1 MKVLIDTNVFL
12 SYMLA
17 AERPN
22 TVTAVVT
29 ACLSLDE
36 IDLLVPPEQIAEF
49 RSKAATKRTFRSR
62 IPHKAIDEF
71 VAHLR
76 VLGER
81 QPPQEES
88 VAYSR
93 DPKDDYLVAYAV
105 INEADYLVTG
115 DQDLLVLSQVGQLQ
129 IATPAQFMK
138 TLQSQNL
145 LP

>member
-1 MKVLIDTNVFL
+1 MKVLVDTNVFL

-17 AERPN
+17 PERPN
-22 TVTAVVT
+22 TVTVVVT

-49 RSKAATKRTFRSR
+49 ASKAATKRYFRSR

-76 VLGER
+76 VLGELR
-81 QPPQEES
+81 QPQEES

-105 INEADYLVTG
+105 INEADFLVTG
-115 DQDLLVLSQVGQLQ
+115 DQDLLVLRQVGQLQ
-129 IATPAQFMK
+129 ITTPAQFLK
-138 TLQSQNL
+138 IFRSQNL